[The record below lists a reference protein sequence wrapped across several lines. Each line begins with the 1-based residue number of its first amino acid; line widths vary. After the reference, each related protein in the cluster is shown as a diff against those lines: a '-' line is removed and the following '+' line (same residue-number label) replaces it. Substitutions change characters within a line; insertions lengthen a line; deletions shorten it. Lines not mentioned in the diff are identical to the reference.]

1 MPHVARHTPR
11 EASKKQQK
19 TKSSDWRELESD
31 SNSEGLI
38 EEREKENVRRLPN
51 DFLFVF
57 FVLFGFSFSSAPQRE
72 LKFICSFVL
81 YCVLFF
87 FLCFSIELCLD
98 VSVAQVVVLFFY
110 HYCSFL
116 LFWCGASLSSFLRAT
131 RLMKPVFFSR
141 FLWSYRLEKERRQTN
156 RWGAKMGLTDRT
168 TRASERKARGLSS
181 AVEDGDKADGT
192 SRYLFF
198 PCCCYERLSSASV
211 WLVSAPMS
219 PFLFSCL
226 FCLASF
232 MIVKGV
238 SEESDCCLFMP
249 RL

>member
-1 MPHVARHTPR
+1 VARHTPR

-87 FLCFSIELCLD
+87 FLLFYRVVFGCFCRAGCGAVLLSLLFFF
-98 VSVAQVVVLFFY
+98 VVL
-110 HYCSFL
+110 
-116 LFWCGASLSSFLRAT
+116 
-131 RLMKPVFFSR
+131 V
-141 FLWSYRLEKERRQTN
+141 
-156 RWGAKMGLTDRT
+156 
-168 TRASERKARGLSS
+168 RGLS
-181 AVEDGDKADGT
+181 
-192 SRYLFF
+192 
-198 PCCCYERLSSASV
+198 
-211 WLVSAPMS
+211 
-219 PFLFSCL
+219 
-226 FCLASF
+226 
-232 MIVKGV
+232 
-238 SEESDCCLFMP
+238 
-249 RL
+249 